1 MNNYGAQR
9 NKCGK
14 SKTLS
19 RRLFFCQKKDTAILN
34 SYTNIGNVRVCV
46 GRDILNLK

>member
-1 MNNYGAQR
+1 MVPSEIYPE
-9 NKCGK
+9 
-14 SKTLS
+14 TLKHY
-19 RRLFFCQKKDTAILN
+19 LDLYFFCKKKDTAILN

>member
-9 NKCGK
+9 NKCVN
-14 SKTLS
+14 SKILS
-19 RRLFFCQKKDTAILN
+19 RPLIFCQKKDTTILN
-34 SYTNIGNVRVCV
+34 SYTNFGHVRVCV